1 MDMNLKDLSPGAL
14 DHLRERLLA
23 VARGYEPW
31 ADMMMLGG
39 AGDNAPY
46 DFPLALD
53 SVERIDITMEERV
66 GHQGVLATSSP

>member
-1 MDMNLKDLSPGAL
+1 
-14 DHLRERLLA
+14 
-23 VARGYEPW
+23 
-31 ADMMMLGG
+31 MMMLGG